1 MNVSHLRRR
10 PLRLF
15 AGLAGVSCLVLA
27 LGAAASPASPSAI
40 TSLPGQLLGVS
51 AVSASDAW
59 AVGAGGTG
67 TLTLHWDG
75 ASWTK
80 VASPSPGSLA
90 SLAAVAAV
98 SRSDVWAVG
107 SYRTSSGGNKTLIL
121 HWNGTSWT
129 RVPSPSPEVTDGS
142 FLTGVS
148 AVSASGAWA
157 VGWYYLTG
165 GEASNT
171 LILHWNGTSWTR
183 MPSPN
188 PSHLGFN
195 ALNSVSALSAAA
207 VWAAGSIDTGTLILR
222 GNGTSWARVPSPG
235 TVAPDVLNGVSAVSA
250 SDAWAA
256 GATAAGTL
264 LLHWNGTSWTRVP
277 SPDPA
282 QAGNFS
288 LLNSVSA
295 VSASDAWAA
304 GTYSTTSSG
313 TKSLALHWNG
323 VTWAQVATPNP
334 GGATGTSLAGIS
346 ATSPYNAWAVGDT
359 SPGSGGKTLILH
371 WNGNSWTRF

>member
-1 MNVSHLRRR
+1 MNVSHLRHR
-10 PLRLF
+10 PLRLL

-27 LGAAASPASPSAI
+27 LGAAASPASPGAI
-40 TSLPGQLLGVS
+40 TSLPGQLLSVS

-59 AVGAGGTG
+59 AVGNGGTA
-67 TLTLHWDG
+67 TLTLHWNG
-75 ASWTK
+75 TSWTK
-80 VASPSPGSLA
+80 VASPSPGTFA
-90 SLAAVAAV
+90 SLAAVVAV
-98 SRSDVWAVG
+98 SASDAWAVG

-129 RVPSPSPEVTDGS
+129 RTPSPSPEVIDGS

-148 AVSASGAWA
+148 AVSATDAWA
-157 VGWYYLTG
+157 VGWYYGTG
-165 GEASNT
+165 GENSNT
-171 LILHWNGTSWTR
+171 LVLHWNGTSWTR

-188 PSHLGFN
+188 PVHLGFN
-195 ALNSVSALSAAA
+195 VLNSASALSASA

-222 GNGTSWARVPSPG
+222 WNGTSWAHVPSPG
-235 TVAPDVLNGVSAVSA
+235 RAAPDVLNGVSAVSA

-264 LLHWNGTSWTRVP
+264 LLHWNGTSWAHVP
-277 SPDPA
+277 SPNPA
-282 QAGNFS
+282 QDGNFS

-295 VSASDAWAA
+295 VSTSDAWAA

-313 TKSLALHWNG
+313 MKSLALHWNG
-323 VTWAQVATPNP
+323 VHWTQVATPNP

-359 SPGSGGKTLILH
+359 SPDSGAKTLILH
-371 WNGNSWTRF
+371 WNGRSWTRF